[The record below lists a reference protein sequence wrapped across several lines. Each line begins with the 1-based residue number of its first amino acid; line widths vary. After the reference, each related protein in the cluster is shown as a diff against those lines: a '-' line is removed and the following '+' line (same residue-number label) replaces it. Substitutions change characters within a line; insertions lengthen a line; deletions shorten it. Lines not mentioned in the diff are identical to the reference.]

1 MKNDEKNFTENFDL
15 PLVEEQE
22 YIRAKK
28 NVTLHNFRKEL
39 ESDFLRFVKY
49 TVSYTHLTLPTI
61 AKV

>member
-28 NVTLHNFRKEL
+28 NA
-39 ESDFLRFVKY
+39 
-49 TVSYTHLTLPTI
+49 VSYTHLRAHET
-61 AKV
+61 

>member
-28 NVTLHNFRKEL
+28 NVTLHNF
-39 ESDFLRFVKY
+39 
-49 TVSYTHLTLPTI
+49 
-61 AKV
+61 